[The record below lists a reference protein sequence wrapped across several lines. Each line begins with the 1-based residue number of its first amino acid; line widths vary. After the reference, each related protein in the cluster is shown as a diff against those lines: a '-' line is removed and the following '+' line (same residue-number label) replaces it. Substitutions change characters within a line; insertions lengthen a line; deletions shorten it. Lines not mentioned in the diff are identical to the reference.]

1 MKRLEEDRRARLEES
16 KKLDLSDEGLLA
28 DLKKREGLDPDK
40 LVLYEDSEHWGYHH
54 DGHHRES
61 HDKHHEKHGGKE
73 REKHAGKDHAP
84 KA

>member
-1 MKRLEEDRRARLEES
+1 MS
-16 KKLDLSDEGLLA
+16 HPLDLSDAALLS
-28 DLKKREGLDPDK
+28 DLKKRKGLSPDK

-73 REKHAGKDHAP
+73 HEKHSP
-84 KA
+84 SS